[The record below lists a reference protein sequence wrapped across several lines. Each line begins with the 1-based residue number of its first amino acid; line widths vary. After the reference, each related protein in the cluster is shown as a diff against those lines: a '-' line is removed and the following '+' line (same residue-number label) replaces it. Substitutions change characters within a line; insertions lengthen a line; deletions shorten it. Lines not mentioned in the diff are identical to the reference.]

1 MCGIVGFVA
10 RNAPLTMAKMEATI
24 KAMTDRIVHRGP
36 DACGWW
42 GEDSD
47 GTIGLGHRRLSI
59 IDLSEHGRQPMLSP
73 SGRYVI
79 VFNGEIYNYKEIQT
93 WLQSSAPELYSQL
106 RGHSDTETMLAA
118 IEKLGVY
125 RAVHRFTGMFG
136 FALYDRK
143 DKKLHLVR
151 DRMGEKPVYYAF
163 GQQNEF
169 LFGSELKALQAHPQF
184 VKQIDRDAI
193 GLYLQHCYIP
203 APYTIFQN
211 CRKLPPGTM
220 LTYDTRSGT
229 HDIQSY
235 WTVEQAVQNGQGHKL
250 DISEQ
255 EAVKQLDALLRR
267 SIWGQM
273 VSDVPIGAF
282 LSGGI
287 DSSTIVSIMQAQS
300 SQKVKTFTIGFHEE
314 GYNEAVHAKEVARH
328 LGTDHTELYVTPQEA
343 MNVIPKLPRLYDEPF
358 SDSSQIPTYLVSELA
373 RKHVTV
379 SLSGDGGDELF
390 GGYKRY
396 FITKDIWSKLNKVPV
411 FGRIGASKIIHSI
424 PVSTW
429 NQLSRWWSPLKKRAT
444 VPGTAGD
451 KMYRLAELIKDSSLN
466 SRQFYRYMI
475 SHWKDHSIVI
485 GSCALDTVFETV
497 PPQFFSDFSHEMMYL
512 DMISY
517 LPDDILVKVDRAGMA
532 VSLESRIPF
541 LDHRI
546 VEFAWQL
553 PVTYKIKGGQGKW
566 LLRQVLNQY
575 VPESIMNRPKMGFS
589 VPIGSWLR
597 GPLREWAEHLL
608 SEARMRQQGYL
619 NPAPIRQRWKEHLE
633 GKRNWQY
640 DLWDVLMFQAWLE
653 EQTK

>member
-1 MCGIVGFVA
+1 MCGIVGVVA

-24 KAMTDRIVHRGP
+24 KDMTDRIVHRGP

-42 GEDSD
+42 GED

-118 IEKLGVY
+118 IEQLGVY
-125 RAVHRFTGMFG
+125 RAVHRFIGMFG

-143 DKKLHLVR
+143 DRKLHLVR
-151 DRMGEKPVYYAF
+151 DRMGEKPLYYAI

-184 VKQIDRDAI
+184 VKHVDRDAI

-203 APYTIFQN
+203 APYTIFQS
-211 CRKLPPGTM
+211 CYKLLPGTI
-220 LTYDTRSGT
+220 LTYDTQSGA
-229 HDIQSY
+229 HEIQSY
-235 WTVEQAVQNGQGHKL
+235 WTVEQAVQKGQGNTRGM
-250 DISEQ
+250 SEQ
-255 EAVKQLDALLRR
+255 EAVKQLDALLRQ
-267 SIWGQM
+267 SIRGQM

-282 LSGGI
+282 LSGGL

-343 MNVIPKLPRLYDEPF
+343 LDVIPKLPQLYDEPF

-396 FITKDIWSKLNKVPV
+396 FITQDIWSKLNKVPA
-411 FGRIGASKIIHSI
+411 FGRVGASKLIHSI

-429 NQLSRWWSPLKKRAT
+429 NQLSRWWSPLRKRAT
-444 VPGTAGD
+444 TPGTAGD
-451 KMYRLAELIKDSSLN
+451 KMYRLAELMKDSNLN

-485 GSCALDTVFETV
+485 GSGALNTVFETV
-497 PPQFFSDFSHEMMYL
+497 PNHVFSDFSNEMMYL

-553 PVTYKIKGGQGKW
+553 PVNYKIKGGQGKW

-575 VPESIMNRPKMGFS
+575 VPETIMNRPKMGFS

-608 SEARMRQQGYL
+608 SESRLKQQGYL

-633 GKRNWQY
+633 GKRNRQY

>member
-10 RNAPLTMAKMEATI
+10 RNAPLTMAKIEATI
-24 KAMTDRIVHRGP
+24 KDMTDRIVHRGP

-42 GEDSD
+42 GED

-118 IEKLGVY
+118 IEQLGVY
-125 RAVHRFTGMFG
+125 RAVHRFIGMFG

-151 DRMGEKPVYYAF
+151 DRMGEKPLYYAI

-184 VKQIDRDAI
+184 VKHVDRDAI

-211 CRKLPPGTM
+211 CYKLLPGTI
-220 LTYDTRSGT
+220 LTYDTQSGA
-229 HDIQSY
+229 HEIQSY
-235 WTVEQAVQNGQGHKL
+235 WTVEQAVQNGQGNTRGM
-250 DISEQ
+250 SEQ
-255 EAVKQLDALLRR
+255 EAVKQLDALLRQ
-267 SIWGQM
+267 SIRGQM

-282 LSGGI
+282 LSGGL

-343 MNVIPKLPRLYDEPF
+343 LDVIPKLPQLYDEPF

-396 FITKDIWSKLNKVPV
+396 LITQDIWSKLNKVPA
-411 FGRIGASKIIHSI
+411 FGRVGASKIIHSI

-444 VPGTAGD
+444 TPGTAGD
-451 KMYRLAELIKDSSLN
+451 KMYRLAELMKDSNLN

-485 GSCALDTVFETV
+485 GSGALNTVFETV
-497 PPQFFSDFSHEMMYL
+497 PNHVFSDFSNEMMYL

-553 PVTYKIKGGQGKW
+553 PVNYKIKGGQGKW

-575 VPESIMNRPKMGFS
+575 VPETIMNRPKMGFS

-608 SEARMRQQGYL
+608 SESRLKQQGYL

-633 GKRNWQY
+633 GKRNRQY